1 MAASLAEYAR
11 MSGPALAQAAQQYG
25 PAIAEGVKA
34 GVQKGLKEGILSIR
48 NPQKASKYTGINS
61 IQNLAMAPGNIG
73 EIIEENISEAAERS
87 GSQTPFLNSVFGQ
100 GTGNTLHKTA
110 YNRRPSVS
118 KYATLSPLTPSA
130 AQQARWQDLSSQ
142 KFVPYAMNAPKWSPP
157 VSSKPSGPQMRGG
170 KKKTQK
176 KRKSKKRTRRHRNS
190 RTH

>member
-1 MAASLAEYAR
+1 MSASLAEYAR
-11 MSGPALAQAAQQYG
+11 MSGPALAQAAQRFG
-25 PAIAEGVKA
+25 PAIAEGIKK
-34 GVQKGLKEGILSIR
+34 GTEKGLKNAITSLR

-87 GSQTPFLNSVFGQ
+87 GSQTPFINSVFGQ
-100 GTGNTLHKTA
+100 GTGDAIHKAA

-118 KYATLSPLTPSA
+118 KYATLSPVTPSA
-130 AQQARWQDLSSQ
+130 AQQARWQELSST

-157 VSSKPSGPQMRGG
+157 VSSTPVGPQMRGG
-170 KKKTQK
+170 KKTTQK
-176 KRKSKKRTRRHRNS
+176 RRSSKKRTRRHRRS